1 MQLYLLNNN
10 LLLLVILNSGPKYAP
25 IFFYIRRQFF
35 RNRWRS
41 MCHCIKKD
49 KRNSSIFS
57 AIRTEKP
64 SRKKK
69 KRKTFN
75 QITYFR
81 ITYFSPLPNHPA
93 DYISIYPIQLEPN
106 TEHALSHIT
115 IQILTIGSSVRG
127 QVS

>member
-1 MQLYLLNNN
+1 MHPYFSTFDDSFLETVGDPCVIVLRRIRETALY
-10 LLLLVILNSGPKYAP
+10 SQPFA
-25 IFFYIRRQFF
+25 Q
-35 RNRWRS
+35 RNQ
-41 MCHCIKKD
+41 
-49 KRNSSIFS
+49 
-57 AIRTEKP
+57 AG
-64 SRKKK
+64 KKK

-75 QITYFR
+75 RITYFR